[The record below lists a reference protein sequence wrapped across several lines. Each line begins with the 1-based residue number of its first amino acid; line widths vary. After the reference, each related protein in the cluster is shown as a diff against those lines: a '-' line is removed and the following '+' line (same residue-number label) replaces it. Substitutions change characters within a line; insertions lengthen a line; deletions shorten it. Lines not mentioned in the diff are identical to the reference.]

1 MNTYREKMKIWL
13 DSNRPFSA
21 AEVRAAGIPS
31 QILVELHNQGAI
43 ERLAR
48 GIYLSTSAQPTEN
61 LSLQTVSLKVPD
73 GVICLLSAL
82 LFHNFTTQ
90 LPNEVWLA
98 VKQHA
103 WIPRLA
109 SPVLRII
116 TMSGTPFEFGVE
128 EHDIDGVKVKV
139 YSAAKTV
146 ADCFKFRNKIGLD
159 VAMEA
164 LREGLRLKRFNVS
177 ELMSAAKVCRVSKV
191 ITPYVESVLE

>member
-1 MNTYREKMKIWL
+1 MSTYREKMKVWL
-13 DSNRPFSA
+13 DSDRPFST

-31 QILVELHNQGAI
+31 QVLVELHNQGAI

-48 GIYLSTSAQPTEN
+48 GVYLSTSAQPTEN
-61 LSLQTVSLKVPD
+61 LSLQTVSLRVPD
-73 GVICLLSAL
+73 GVVCLLSAL

-103 WIPRLA
+103 WIPRLTA
-109 SPVLRII
+109 PSLRIV
-116 TMSGTPFEFGVE
+116 TMSGGPFEFGIE

-146 ADCFKFRNKIGLD
+146 ADCFKFRNKVGLD

-164 LREGLRLKRFNVS
+164 LREGLRLKRFNIS
-177 ELMSAAKVCRVSKV
+177 ELMSAAKVCRVTKV